1 MQGGNTFGKWG
12 DWNPA
17 YPQPRNPQGVGPPF
31 TRTMSHITAA
41 TMVVQNIIEAAELA
55 RGLGKFSAAARYAA
69 LVPALKRQY
78 HEAFFDPATQV
89 YGDGT
94 PTAFGA
100 ALWLGVTPPE
110 LLPQVVTNFV
120 RTLHGMRYRMV
131 SVGFIGVR
139 YIFEALAKVRSLYIY
154 IYILYINIYV

>member
-1 MQGGNTFGKWG
+1 
-12 DWNPA
+12 
-17 YPQPRNPQGVGPPF
+17 
-31 TRTMSHITAA
+31 
-41 TMVVQNIIEAAELA
+41 MVVQNIQEAAELA
-55 RGLGKFSAAARYAA
+55 RGLGKTQVAARYDA
-69 LVPALKRQY
+69 LVPELKRQY
-78 HEAFFDPATQV
+78 HEAFFDPNARV

-110 LLPQVVTNFV
+110 LLPEVVTNFV

-139 YIFEALAKVRSLYIY
+139 YIFEALAKVKI
-154 IYILYINIYV
+154 